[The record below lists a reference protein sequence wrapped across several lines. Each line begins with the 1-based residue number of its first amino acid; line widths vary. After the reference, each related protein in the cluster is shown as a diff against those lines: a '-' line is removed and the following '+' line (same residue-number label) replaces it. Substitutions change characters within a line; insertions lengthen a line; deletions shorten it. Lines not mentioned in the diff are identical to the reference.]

1 MPDSTYDLSPSKQ
14 TYRSLRSDVTPLSS
28 VKELVDNVLDNWR
41 RVDQENPG
49 LTIDIDFD
57 FENGRFRIEDNS
69 GGMADDDI
77 SAIFSL
83 GASSKT
89 EIPWSIGSYGMGA
102 KKAIVRLGN
111 QATIKSRTNEADTGY
126 GFSVGEEWLEQD
138 SWEVEREEFPDLDPG
153 TTVIE
158 VNGLDIEIGNES
170 EEETSEYESPEEFL
184 SALRTDLEETYEEFL
199 SGRVGPDDGD
209 LSMVVNGDSLDE
221 PNQPDWSYTP
231 YDGYHPR
238 YFQRYQINA
247 DELPMRDSPVFVDV
261 IAGLLRKGEEEEAG
275 TDIIIQNRK
284 IISNSKDET
293 GGWGSYLSNF
303 GPQVR
308 RTKFIVKISTQDH
321 PEDLPW
327 DTQKSHI
334 DTNNVIADKVFN
346 FLRRAGRAYAN
357 AEYGSFPASFTSP
370 YSSDFDAS
378 RDDLMEELDYSSRTQ
393 VRHRP
398 DEGFTQASEVQSIVE
413 KHKEW
418 NIFAAHLLSNSHRP
432 SYRSEYDPER
442 NGDRDY
448 EPDSEEVWIVPED
461 EQDLS
466 ELELHTAIELIRGY
480 AESHADNSEK
490 IDFDGDNP
498 WWREYY
504 EYVLSNQ
511 VDDLADL
518 DSTVEPPNIEEEIEE
533 RSELGELTEQTLIS
547 TPTTAE
553 APSPDE
559 DCEEETD
566 SGDEE
571 SDDSESDSTSDDEEE
586 DETEEDDS
594 GTEGDEESDEDTD
607 EETDEDDGEGLDL
620 GDDLGG
626 TEGLVRIADG
636 ENVYPIVIP
645 LSEESYQAICEEVG
659 LSVSEATPSELGREI
674 IEQNLDIY
682 EFITDSTRGDAE

>member
-1 MPDSTYDLSPSKQ
+1 MSDNTYDLSPSKQ

-41 RVDQENPG
+41 RVDQEDPG
-49 LTIDIDFD
+49 LTIDVDVD
-57 FENGRFRIEDNS
+57 FENGQFRIEDDS
-69 GGMADDDI
+69 GGMADDEI

-83 GASSKT
+83 GTSSKT
-89 EIPWSIGSYGMGA
+89 EISWSIGSYGMGA

-126 GFSVGEEWLEQD
+126 GFSVSEEWLEQD
-138 SWEVEREEFPDLDPG
+138 SWQVEREEFPDLDQG

-158 VNGLDIEIGNES
+158 INGLDIEIGNES

-199 SGRVGPDDGD
+199 SGRAGPDEGD
-209 LSMVVNGDSLDE
+209 LSMIVNGNSLDE
-221 PNQPDWSYTP
+221 PNEPDWSYTP

-238 YFQRYQINA
+238 YFQRYQIA
-247 DELPMRDSPVFVDV
+247 AEELPMRDSPVFVDV

-284 IISNSKDET
+284 IISNSKAET

-346 FLRRAGRAYAN
+346 FLRRAGKAYTN

-378 RDDLMEELDYSSRTQ
+378 RDNLIEELDYSSRTQ

-398 DEGFTQASEVQSIVE
+398 DKGFTQASEVQSIVE

-418 NIFAAHLLSNSHRP
+418 NIFAAHLLSKSHRP
-432 SYRSEYDPER
+432 SYRSEYDPKR
-442 NGDRDY
+442 NGGRDY
-448 EPDSEEVWIVPED
+448 EPDNEEVWVVPED
-461 EQDLS
+461 KRDLS
-466 ELELHTAIELIRGY
+466 EPELHTAIELIRGY
-480 AESHADNSEK
+480 AESHVNNSEK
-490 IDFDGDNP
+490 IDFGGDDP

-504 EYVLSNQ
+504 QNVLSDQ
-511 VDDLADL
+511 ADDL
-518 DSTVEPPNIEEEIEE
+518 DSLDSVVEPPNIGGEIEKK
-533 RSELGELTEQTLIS
+533 SDLGELTEQTLIS
-547 TPTTAE
+547 TATTAE
-553 APSPDE
+553 APSSDE
-559 DCEEETD
+559 DSEEETNSD
-566 SGDEE
+566 DEE
-571 SDDSESDSTSDDEEE
+571 SDDSESDSTSDGEGE
-586 DETEEDDS
+586 DETEGGDS
-594 GTEGDEESDEDTD
+594 GTEGDEESDEDT
-607 EETDEDDGEGLDL
+607 EEEPDEDDGDGLDL
-620 GDDLGG
+620 GDDIGG
-626 TEGLVRIADG
+626 TESLVRIADG
-636 ENVYPIVIP
+636 ENVHQIVIP

-659 LSVSEATPSELGREI
+659 LSVSEATPSELGKEI
-674 IEQNLDIY
+674 IEQSLDIY
-682 EFITDSTRGDAE
+682 EFIIDGTRGEGE